1 MRASAVRQ
9 DSDVVKAK
17 VWCLISTG
25 QPSTHTSTPS
35 REAPR
40 YICPLY
46 NKSVIKSSLPHL
58 SPLLIWVP
66 GRSKKTFSITV
77 NVGIKEKGKTKDYQG
92 RRQRLLLQRFVDL
105 SNKVPQSLRH
115 RGEIYRVKP
124 GLAVYISIHQQFKGL
139 RKLRQ
144 EFKAS
149 QG

>member
-1 MRASAVRQ
+1 M
-9 DSDVVKAK
+9 
-17 VWCLISTG
+17 
-25 QPSTHTSTPS
+25 
-35 REAPR
+35 
-40 YICPLY
+40 
-46 NKSVIKSSLPHL
+46 
-58 SPLLIWVP
+58 
-66 GRSKKTFSITV
+66 
-77 NVGIKEKGKTKDYQG
+77 
-92 RRQRLLLQRFVDL
+92 DL